1 MSFEIAKNIIAKLPL
16 DVTRYMYDNYLKFD
30 AEKKPLC
37 DAFLEWLN
45 TDVHLRRLKFSI
57 NGIKD
62 KIEQLALLL
71 KCPDCVSYL
80 CEKDTSFCSGYEYVI
95 IDKKHENKN
104 ISRVEFCMFC
114 IIMFKYH

>member
-1 MSFEIAKNIIAKLPL
+1 M
-16 DVTRYMYDNYLKFD
+16 
-30 AEKKPLC
+30 
-37 DAFLEWLN
+37 
-45 TDVHLRRLKFSI
+45 HLRRLKFSI
-57 NGIKD
+57 HGIKD

-104 ISRVEFCMFC
+104 ISRIEFCMFC